1 MAHHVEAE
9 AHVMLAADPTDVDR
23 AGEAAVVPGDRRP
36 SSLLAEIG
44 ESEGEDGEAAHPRV
58 RPVSPRDAQ
67 YFGPDVFAEVH
78 SLRRLVHSGIAEVP
92 VHDEALERP
101 RLADSD

>member
-1 MAHHVEAE
+1 MAHQVEAE
-9 AHVMLAADPTDVDR
+9 AHVMRAAGPTDVDR
-23 AGEAAVVPGDRRP
+23 IGEAAVVAGDRRP
-36 SSLLAEIG
+36 SSLLANAG
-44 ESEGEDGEAAHPRV
+44 EAEGEDGEATLPRV

-92 VHDEALERP
+92 VDDEALERP
-101 RLADSD
+101 RLADRG